1 MGGRRRHGGR
11 GAGKPSA
18 AGSGTGLTAPG
29 AHTAPNVPDAASV
42 TARDHSIAALT
53 IGRLE
58 YHAPPRAPVPW
69 PRSVG
74 IVPRQADC
82 FQHRAAADAL
92 SGTAGTGGPEAL
104 CHVLSGTGGAG
115 KTQLAAHHARTTWE
129 AGGTDLLV
137 WVTATDRA
145 AILSAYAEA
154 AAAVTGTDDTRHLG
168 TDDPERAAARF
179 LNWAQSTD
187 RRWLIVLDDV
197 ADPADLSGL
206 GGRLALWPPTHPRGR
221 TVVTTRRRDAALPGD
236 RVDVGLFTPAESVA
250 YLTAKLAAQDRREDP
265 EDIAALARDLGRLPL
280 ALAQAAT
287 YLVDL
292 HLSCAEYR
300 ARLADRARTLPD
312 LVPEDSGLPDA
323 HRATVAATWSLSVQH
338 ADRLRPRGLARP
350 MLQLIALLDPNG
362 IPTTV
367 LTSPPALAHLFER
380 RTPGQDGHRPGHPI
394 GIEDAADALRCLHR
408 LSLAD
413 HTPGTPHQ
421 AVRVHALV
429 QRATRE
435 TLPETARDTLARTC
449 ADALFTAWPDTERDT
464 ALARALRANTAALTA
479 CAPGALWE
487 PRAHPVLFRTGDSL
501 GHAGLVIS
509 AVTHFQDLHATACR
523 HRGPDHADAL
533 QARRRLAWWR
543 GMAGDAAGAA
553 LAYQELSAD
562 ELRLLGPDHADTLDT
577 RHALAWWRGMAGD
590 AAGAATGF
598 AELLAD
604 YLRLLGPDHLHC
616 LVTRGNLI
624 HWRGEAG
631 DAVGAATGF
640 EELLA
645 DHLRV
650 LGPDHPDTLN
660 VRHGRA
666 WWRGAAGDAA
676 GAATAFEH
684 LLGDYLR
691 VLGPDH
697 PTVLTARSDLAHWR
711 AEAGDAAH
719 AAAAY
724 RELLTDSL
732 RVLGPDHPNTLHAR
746 RGLARCQGAAGD
758 ATGATAALEE
768 LMADYLR
775 VLGPDHAETANA
787 RVELTRWR
795 DGAALG

>member
-1 MGGRRRHGGR
+1 MG
-11 GAGKPSA
+11 
-18 AGSGTGLTAPG
+18 
-29 AHTAPNVPDAASV
+29 
-42 TARDHSIAALT
+42 I
-53 IGRLE
+53 I
-58 YHAPPRAPVPW
+58 
-69 PRSVG
+69 
-74 IVPRQADC
+74 PRQADC
-82 FQHRAAADAL
+82 FQHRDAADAL
-92 SGTAGTGGPEAL
+92 SGTVATGGAEVL
-104 CHVLSGTGGAG
+104 CHVLSGTGGVG

-129 AGGTDLLV
+129 TGTADLLV

-154 AAAVTGTDDTRHLG
+154 AVVVTGTDDDRRLC

-197 ADPADLSGL
+197 ADPLDLSGL
-206 GGRLALWPPTHPRGR
+206 GGRLALWPPANPQGR
-221 TVVTTRRRDAALPGD
+221 TVVTTRRRDAALPGH
-236 RVDVGLFTPAESVA
+236 RIDVGLFTPAEAVA
-250 YLTAKLAAQDRREDP
+250 YLTAKLAAQDRQDHP
-265 EDIAALARDLGRLPL
+265 EDITALARDLGRLPL

-292 HLSCAEYR
+292 HLSCADYR
-300 ARLADRARTLPD
+300 TRLADRSRSLPD

-323 HRATVAATWSLSVQH
+323 HRATVAATWALSVEH

-350 MLQLIALLDPNG
+350 MLHLIALLDPNG

-367 LTSPPALAHLFER
+367 LTSPPALAYLAAR
-380 RTPGQDGHRPGHPI
+380 RTPAQGGHRPGHHI
-394 GIEDAADALRCLHR
+394 GTEDAADALRCLHR

-435 TLPETARDTLARTC
+435 SLPDAACDALARTC
-449 ADALFTAWPDTERDT
+449 ADALDVAWPDTERDT
-464 ALARALRANTAALTA
+464 ALARALRANAAALTSH
-479 CAPGALWE
+479 APSALWE
-487 PRAHPVLFRTGDSL
+487 PQAHTVLFRAGDSL
-501 GHAGLVIS
+501 GHAGLVTA
-509 AVTHFQDLHATACR
+509 AVTHFQDLHATARR
-523 HRGPDHADAL
+523 HRGPDHAEAFR
-533 QARRRLAWWR
+533 ARRRLAWWR

-553 LAYQELSAD
+553 RAYRELSAD

-598 AELLAD
+598 EELLTD

-631 DAVGAATGF
+631 DAAGAATAF
-640 EELLA
+640 DDLLA

-666 WWRGAAGDAA
+666 WWRGTAGDAA
-676 GAATAFEH
+676 GAATGFEE
-684 LLGDYLR
+684 LLADYLR

-724 RELLTDSL
+724 RALLADSL

-746 RGLARCQGAAGD
+746 RGLARCQGTAGD
-758 ATGATAALEE
+758 AAGAAVVIEE

-787 RVELTRWR
+787 RADLARWR
-795 DGAALG
+795 AEADRTHDGGTA

>member
-1 MGGRRRHGGR
+1 M
-11 GAGKPSA
+11 
-18 AGSGTGLTAPG
+18 
-29 AHTAPNVPDAASV
+29 
-42 TARDHSIAALT
+42 
-53 IGRLE
+53 
-58 YHAPPRAPVPW
+58 
-69 PRSVG
+69 
-74 IVPRQADC
+74 
-82 FQHRAAADAL
+82 
-92 SGTAGTGGPEAL
+92 L

-145 AILSAYAEA
+145 AVLSAYAEA
-154 AAAVTGTDDTRHLG
+154 AAAVTGTDDTRRLG
-168 TDDPERAAARF
+168 TDDPERAAAGF

-221 TVVTTRRRDAALPGD
+221 TVVTTRRRDAALPGH

-250 YLTAKLAAQDRREDP
+250 YLTAKLAAQDRRDHP
-265 EDIAALARDLGRLPL
+265 EDIAALTRDLGRLPL

-300 ARLADRARTLPD
+300 TRLADRARTLPD

-323 HRATVAATWSLSVQH
+323 HRATVAATWSLSVEH

-367 LTSPPALAHLFER
+367 LTSPPALAHLSAQH
-380 RTPGQDGHRPGHPI
+380 TPGQDGHRPRHPL
-394 GIEDAADALRCLHR
+394 GTEDAADALRCLHR

-435 TLPETARDTLARTC
+435 TLPEAARDALARTC
-449 ADALFTAWPDTERDT
+449 ADALLTAWPDTERDT

-479 CAPGALWE
+479 YAPGALWE
-487 PRAHPVLFRTGDSL
+487 SRAHPVLFRTGDSL
-501 GHAGLVIS
+501 GHAGLVTS

-523 HRGPDHADAL
+523 HRGPAHTDAL

-598 AELLAD
+598 EELLAD

-631 DAVGAATGF
+631 DAVGAATAF
-640 EELLA
+640 EELLT

-650 LGPDHPDTLN
+650 LGADHPDTLN

-666 WWRGAAGDAA
+666 WWRGTAGDAA

-684 LLGDYLR
+684 LLADYLR

-746 RGLARCQGAAGD
+746 RGLARCQGKAGD
-758 ATGATAALEE
+758 AAGATAALEE

-787 RVELTRWR
+787 RAELARWR
-795 DGAALG
+795 VVAEDTNGDAIG